1 MEFTGKIIKLL
12 QTRSGVSQRTGN
24 QWKTLPFV
32 FEYKEDEKD
41 RVNSRVILETFDT
54 KVMEQIAP
62 FVELGEDGKPI
73 IENGEM
79 KMKQFVDALCGFDHF
94 TNTAPSGRIFNELRL
109 YKMEV
114 LSKAPEKTEEQKAEE
129 AKNNSFSD
137 LTPADNLP
145 F

>member
-24 QWKTLPFV
+24 EWKALPFV
-32 FEYKEDEKD
+32 FEYKEQDKD
-41 RVNSRVILETFDT
+41 KAYCRVFLETLDR
-54 KVMEQIAP
+54 KIMEQIAP
-62 FVELGEDGKPI
+62 FVELGDDGKPV

-79 KMKQFVDALCGFDHF
+79 KMKQFIEAMCGFDNYI
-94 TNTAPSGRIFNELRL
+94 NTPPSGRIFNEIRL